1 MTQRKTRVPRC
12 TRACSE
18 MHTFELGCTEYHDPQ
33 LEVNYESHR
42 DYELK
47 KRHRERIDMLEP
59 QLAEPVQ
66 DEYTFTLMLSP
77 ELTHIAQFIVEEILP
92 EYMAY
97 FVRKNIQYHQADG
110 QNVAE
115 ELGAAG
121 QWGDIR
127 RKVAM
132 LKGPLWEHRTEP
144 YEFDSVEEL
153 LRDLFGHTLLAAYFV
168 RMGIAED

>member
-1 MTQRKTRVPRC
+1 MRTRK
-12 TRACSE
+12 
-18 MHTFELGCTEYHDPQ
+18 EY
-33 LEVNYESHR
+33 E
-42 DYELK
+42 K
-47 KRHRERIDMLEP
+47 KHRERERRRLMLEP
-59 QLAEPVQ
+59 QLLSDRIDIVEEDEKAEAI
-66 DEYTFTLMLSP
+66 EYEFTINLPP
-77 ELTHIAQFIVEEILP
+77 ELTAMAQFICEEILP
-92 EYMAY
+92 EYLTY
-97 FVRKNIQYHQADG
+97 FVRKNIQYNQSDG

-132 LKGPLWEHRTEP
+132 LKAPLWEHRTEP